1 MQGLISPE
9 INDFANEANNTKDR
23 ELKNKQKQVLNRYK
37 KISEDFLREQGLMLD
52 KTYIK
57 DLSTLMNFG
66 FQDVFEIRFVI
77 DGSPVSY
84 SAIINPANLKEKEQI
99 LISKYSRMTER
110 EFTLLGI
117 VTQSGNSKPEIPT
130 LEGEQLKGAVQ
141 GMHQVIANLEQQFM
155 GVASNEC
162 IIDPIAIFTEL

>member
-1 MQGLISPE
+1 M
-9 INDFANEANNTKDR
+9 
-23 ELKNKQKQVLNRYK
+23 
-37 KISEDFLREQGLMLD
+37 MD

-77 DGSPVSY
+77 DDSPVSY
-84 SAIINPANLKEKEQI
+84 SAIINPINLKEKEQI
-99 LISKYSRMTER
+99 LISKYSRITER

-117 VTQSGNSKPEIPT
+117 ITQSGNAKPEIPN